1 MRQRFWNMGYD
12 CGACGL
18 PCRARVWAGVRFSRC
33 GCGELRREVAHETTR
48 DQIAAGQLW
57 SAVECHCVVINDGG
71 GLFRFGGWGLEA
83 RDRTFENGGF
93 VGHKRDG
100 YYQLLWVT
108 VTYYRL
114 PWVTDGG
121 SNGVVE

>member
-1 MRQRFWNMGYD
+1 M
-12 CGACGL
+12 
-18 PCRARVWAGVRFSRC
+18 
-33 GCGELRREVAHETTR
+33 
-48 DQIAAGQLW
+48 
-57 SAVECHCVVINDGG
+57 VINDGG

-108 VTYYRL
+108 VAYCGL
-114 PWVTDGG
+114 LWVTDGSCQWIG
-121 SNGVVE
+121 GLVNWWIDEVTGVME